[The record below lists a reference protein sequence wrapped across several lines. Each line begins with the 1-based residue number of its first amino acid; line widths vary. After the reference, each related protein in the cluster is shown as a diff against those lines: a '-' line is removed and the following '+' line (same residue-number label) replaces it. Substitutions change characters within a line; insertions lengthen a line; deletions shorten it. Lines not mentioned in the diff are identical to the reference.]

1 MKNPRII
8 IIAIALLPLQLLAQ
22 FTVRGQIVDYETH
35 EAMPYSHIMLN
46 NQTVVIADQTGF
58 FEIKDIAQGIYQLKV
73 KYVGYETFEK
83 DIEVKDDVTLTIAI
97 QTKPIIDE
105 EVIVSASRISSK
117 TPATYSNVD
126 ARMLKRDNKGADL
139 PYLLQSTPS
148 LVVNSDAGAGVGYT
162 SMRIRGSD
170 LTRINV
176 TINGVPVNDAET
188 HQVYFVDLPDLSSS
202 VDNIQVQ
209 RGVGTSANGGAAF
222 GASINIKT
230 DDSPTEPSAT
240 VNSAAGSFGTLKN
253 TLMFSTGRT
262 KNGFNI
268 NGRLSKIHSNG
279 YIDRALSDLTSSYVS
294 ASWVNRNNILKF
306 IVLDGSEV
314 TYQAW
319 NGCPRDSLATN
330 RTYNPSGMML
340 NNDGSIKGYYDNE
353 TDNYRQTYYQLHY
366 AHSFSSSTTFTA
378 ALFTT
383 TGSGYYENYRNDE
396 YFSSYNLEPQIYG
409 SDTIYATDLIIQNR
423 MDNVLY
429 GFNASLNHS
438 STRLNTVFGAGLNRF
453 DGSHYGLVKWA
464 GTGFPADYEW
474 YRNKSTKTDFNVFA
488 KATYT
493 VTEQF
498 NIFADIQFRH
508 IDYRLQGNHDDLRA
522 LDLHPV
528 FNFWNPKAGVYYSFN
543 SRNSAYFSVAVSNR
557 DPNREIYTDSDEEQ
571 LSHVT
576 SERLTDYELGYSFS
590 STKANLTAN
599 LFFMDYDDQL
609 VLTGQINNVG
619 ADVMVNVDDS
629 YRAGMETVF
638 GYKINSRINFDCNLS
653 LSRNKIKKFSN
664 FVEEYDS
671 DWNYLGQTENV
682 IENTDISFSPNVIG
696 GLNVNINIIQ
706 GLTASVH
713 ERYVGRQYIDN
724 TSTLSRSLDPYHTTG
739 ISLNYQCKQNVFNDL
754 TFNLSISNLFN
765 KMYCSNAW
773 VYRAMVGGSEFISD
787 GYFPQAGISFMF
799 GINIEI

>member
-1 MKNPRII
+1 MKISRII

-22 FTVRGQIVDYETH
+22 FTVRGQIVDFETH
-35 EAMPYSHIMLN
+35 EALPFSHIMLN
-46 NQTVVIADQTGF
+46 NQTVAISDQTGF
-58 FEIKDIAQGIYQLKV
+58 FEIKDIAQGVYQLKV

-83 DIEVKDDVTLTIAI
+83 SIEVKDDVTLTIAI

-105 EVIVSASRISSK
+105 EVIVSATRISSK

-126 ARMLKRDNKGADL
+126 AQMLKRDNKGADL

-148 LVVNSDAGAGVGYT
+148 LIVNSDAGAGVGYT

-230 DDSPTEPSAT
+230 DNISDMPSAT
-240 VNSAAGSFGTLKN
+240 INSAAGSFGTLKN
-253 TLMFSTGRT
+253 TVLFSTGRT
-262 KNGFNI
+262 KQGFNVS
-268 NGRLSKIHSNG
+268 GRLSRIHSDG
-279 YIDRALSDLTSSYVS
+279 YIDRALSDLTSSYIS
-294 ASWVNRNNILKF
+294 ASWTNKNNIVKF

-319 NGCPRDSLATN
+319 NGCPKDSLSTN

-340 NNDGSIKGYYDNE
+340 NSDGSIKGYYDNE
-353 TDNYRQTYYQLHY
+353 TDNYRQTYYQFHY
-366 AHSFSSSTTFTA
+366 AHSFSSSTNLTTT
-378 ALFTT
+378 LFTT
-383 TGSGYYENYRNDE
+383 TGAGYYENYRNGE
-396 YFSSYNLEPQIYG
+396 YFSSYNLEPQIFG
-409 SDTIYATDLIIQNR
+409 TDTISATNLILQNK
-423 MDNVLY
+423 MDNVIY
-429 GFNASLNHS
+429 GFNSALNHTS
-438 STRLNTVFGAGLNRF
+438 ARLNSTFGVGLNRF

-464 GTGFPADYEW
+464 TIGFPNDYEW
-474 YRNKSTKTDFNVFA
+474 YRNHSIKTDFNVFA
-488 KATYT
+488 KATYA
-493 VTEQF
+493 VTEQL
-498 NIFADIQFRH
+498 NIFTDLQFRH
-508 IDYRLQGNHDDLRA
+508 IDYSIKGNHDDLHA
-522 LDLHPV
+522 LDIHPL
-528 FNFWNPKAGVYYSFN
+528 FNFWNPKAGIYYSFN
-543 SRNSAYFSVAVSNR
+543 SRNSVYLSVAVSNR
-557 DPNREIYTDSDEEQ
+557 DPNREIFTDSDEDQ
-571 LSHVT
+571 LSRVT
-576 SERLTDYELGYSFS
+576 SERLTDYELGYSYNS
-590 STKANLTAN
+590 SKASLTAN
-599 LFFMDYDDQL
+599 LFFMDYNDQL
-609 VLTGQINNVG
+609 VLTGQINNIG

-629 YRAGMETVF
+629 YRAGIETVF
-638 GYKINSRINFDCNLS
+638 GYRINNRINFDCNLA

-682 IENTDISFSPNVIG
+682 IENTDISFSPNVVG
-696 GLNVNINIIQ
+696 GLNVNFNLAE
-706 GLTASVH
+706 GLTASVQ
-713 ERYVGRQYIDN
+713 EKYVGRQYIDN
-724 TSTLSRSLDPYHTTG
+724 TSTLSRSLDPYCTTN
-739 ISLNYQCKQNVFNDL
+739 INLNYQCKQKVFNDL
-754 TFNLSISNLFN
+754 TFNLSINNLFN

-787 GYFPQAGISFMF
+787 GYFPQAGINFMF